1 MYRLL
6 IVDDEREICEN
17 LKLLIDWKKFNISA
31 VYTATSFE
39 AAVDLAMDFK
49 PHIALVDVNLGAHLG
64 YELVVHLH
72 EMGLTT
78 TFCMISGYD
87 DFVHVQRSMK
97 AGAKDYILKP
107 INVND
112 LEAFLAKAIVKD
124 LGGTLPQLKLPSS
137 QIDPVS
143 NRPYHDFSNIT
154 NKVILIIRNDCS
166 ANLNLVS
173 VGEMFNMSSKYIGR
187 VFLKDTGLKFTEYLM
202 VYRMLT
208 AKHMIE
214 TTKERISD
222 IVEKVG
228 YSQANNFY
236 VHFNRMFGISPNS
249 LRAHLNGD
257 VPEEDD
263 CPKEEQK

>member
-1 MYRLL
+1 M
-6 IVDDEREICEN
+6 
-17 LKLLIDWKKFNISA
+17 
-31 VYTATSFE
+31 
-39 AAVDLAMDFK
+39 
-49 PHIALVDVNLGAHLG
+49 
-64 YELVVHLH
+64 
-72 EMGLTT
+72 
-78 TFCMISGYD
+78 
-87 DFVHVQRSMK
+87 
-97 AGAKDYILKP
+97 
-107 INVND
+107 
-112 LEAFLAKAIVKD
+112 
-124 LGGTLPQLKLPSS
+124 
-137 QIDPVS
+137 
-143 NRPYHDFSNIT
+143 
-154 NKVILIIRNDCS
+154 ILIIRNDCS